1 LRLLRQLGM
10 KLRYWG
16 ALLLL
21 VAPAA
26 YAADTP
32 ADIYKK
38 IAPAVQHLLIRED
51 ERVVWNLTPPV
62 SGVYEVFARW
72 IVKSG
77 NTTAAPYTIHH
88 NGGAT
93 VVTANQTTN
102 NAQWVSLGKFTL
114 APNANHRVELRRA
127 ASGAVIADAIRIV
140 SPTTITGTVVHNV
153 FTDHLDTPRLV
164 TTAGDNPQPVW
175 RWDNDDPFGANPA
188 VEVAGPDTFPFNV
201 RFRGQ
206 YFDGETSLH
215 HNGARD
221 FDAPIGRYIQSDPI
235 GLGGGLNTYSYV
247 ESNPL
252 AATDPEGLIS
262 SLSLCANP
270 ANAAACAAAGL
281 QTGAVSALVSAGVNV
296 ATQVSSGANACSI
309 DWGSVGLS
317 AGIGLVTGAPLGVA
331 AKAQQF
337 YQTLNVG
344 QIVSGA
350 TRIQL
355 NQAFMGQAPLPT
367 LTWWQQQSL
376 LLLYGKYAISNSSSQ
391 QVLTQALN
399 WARVQYLLGR
409 AAPPGNATHQ
419 LYDFVKAFIH
429 AGGKL

>member
-206 YFDGETSLH
+206 YFDKETNLH
-215 HNGARD
+215 YNYFRD
-221 FDAPIGRYIQSDPI
+221 CYDSPIGRYCQPDPI
-235 GLGGGLNTYSYV
+235 GLAGGTNLYSYV
-247 ESNPL
+247 GANPL
-252 AATDPEGLIS
+252 IRIDPTGQFFFLPFI
-262 SLSLCANP
+262 
-270 ANAAACAAAGL
+270 AAAFGGGGASTGTLLAGSAL
-281 QTGAVSALVSAGVNV
+281 LFGTAIAIQSSSSSTGAKSTSDPFFLSVLESGTASSQNVCRPALPDVQPGNLCEQLAL
-296 ATQVSSGANACSI
+296 AE
-309 DWGSVGLS
+309 
-317 AGIGLVTGAPLGVA
+317 
-331 AKAQQF
+331 AKAGAGNPIVWALGDAPRLEALYGPGPWIKMQHTHVCPDGRRLVIHYF
-337 YQTLNVG
+337 TNGRGLNVE
-344 QIVSGA
+344 
-350 TRIQL
+350 L
-355 NQAFMGQAPLPT
+355 
-367 LTWWQQQSL
+367 
-376 LLLYGKYAISNSSSQ
+376 K
-391 QVLTQALN
+391 
-399 WARVQYLLGR
+399 
-409 AAPPGNATHQ
+409 
-419 LYDFVKAFIH
+419 FV
-429 AGGKL
+429 